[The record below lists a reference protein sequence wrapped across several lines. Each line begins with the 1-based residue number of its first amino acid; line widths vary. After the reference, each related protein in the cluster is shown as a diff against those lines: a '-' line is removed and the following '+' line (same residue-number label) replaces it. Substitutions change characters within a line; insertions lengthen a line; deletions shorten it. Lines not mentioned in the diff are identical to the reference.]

1 MSQVRGNVA
10 ANAVRLFDRRSF
22 TSMYEPGCRELKC
35 DLTGSYYIE
44 VLVPAGFLGLLVFSA
59 ISRGGLQNAT

>member
-1 MSQVRGNVA
+1 
-10 ANAVRLFDRRSF
+10 
-22 TSMYEPGCRELKC
+22 MYEPGCRELKC

-59 ISRGGLQNAT
+59 ISRGGLQNATWSS